1 MDASD
6 LRLFAAVARTGGI
19 GKAALELNTVQSNV
33 TARLKALEDR
43 LGTVLFCVVTPKQA
57 GGHSCVHC

>member
-19 GKAALELNTVQSNV
+19 GKAALELDTVQSNV
-33 TARLKALEDR
+33 TARLKAR
-43 LGTVLFCVVTPKQA
+43 KTGS
-57 GGHSCVHC
+57 GRSCSA